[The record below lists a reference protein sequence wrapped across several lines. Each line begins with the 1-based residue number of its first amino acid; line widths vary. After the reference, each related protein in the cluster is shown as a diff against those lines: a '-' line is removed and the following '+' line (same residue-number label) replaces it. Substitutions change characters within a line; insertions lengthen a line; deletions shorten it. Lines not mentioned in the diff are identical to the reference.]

1 MKNPSAGAK
10 RVLVVED
17 EPSITEVCLRT
28 LNREGFE
35 VDTAAN
41 GVEAEDKIRG
51 KDYDL
56 VLIDIKT
63 PEMNGKDLY
72 HYITEKHPS
81 LVNRVVF
88 TTGDTMSGDTQSF
101 LRQSGRPFLPKPFTP
116 DELIKIVTENLRH

>member
-1 MKNPSAGAK
+1 MKNPGAGVK
-10 RVLVVED
+10 RILVVED

-51 KDYDL
+51 KDYGL

-72 HYITEKHPS
+72 HYITEKHPN